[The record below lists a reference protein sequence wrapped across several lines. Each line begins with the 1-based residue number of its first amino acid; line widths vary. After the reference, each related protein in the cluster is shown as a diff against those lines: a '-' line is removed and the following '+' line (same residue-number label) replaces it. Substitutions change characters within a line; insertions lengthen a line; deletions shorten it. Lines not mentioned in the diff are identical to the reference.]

1 MRSRR
6 KLVVSALVVLVLIIA
21 AVGAYWGAVRLL
33 GHQIESALGEGGEV
47 GAIHVGLGGID
58 IEQLR
63 VKARSN
69 KGKTPWPTADEL
81 NAARIHV
88 EPDLRS
94 LFSDTIVIRSIK
106 VEDARMTI
114 LRDAT
119 GLEILPGLR
128 HADGKDKKKPA
139 SEDGKKTQS
148 KTSIRIGSIQLSH
161 CTIDFYDATVRHK
174 PHHIALEN
182 IDTRLDDLTLP
193 EMENKTTL
201 SLRAQIGERGKLD
214 LGGWLVPATADS
226 QLHLKLAEVPMSA
239 IEPYMIRNPATHVK
253 HGTLDLDLR
262 PTVDQRK
269 LKAPGKLDIDGLEL
283 TGTSGLAGLGQ
294 EAAIALLRDSSKRI
308 SLEFALNGSL
318 DDPKFSLN
326 DEFYLRIGSALADS
340 AGVGISNIGHSVG
353 KGLGGLLKEL
363 TGN

>member
-6 KLVVSALVVLVLIIA
+6 KLIISAVVVLVLIIA
-21 AVGAYWGAVRLL
+21 CIGAYWGAVRLL
-33 GHQIESALGEGGEV
+33 ARQIENALGEGGEV

-69 KGKTPWPTADEL
+69 KGKTPWPTPDEL
-81 NAARIHV
+81 KAERIHV

-94 LFSDTIVIRSIK
+94 LLSDTIVIRSIR

-114 LRDAT
+114 LRDSK

-128 HADGKDKKKPA
+128 HTDDKGAKKPDA
-139 SEDGKKTQS
+139 DDAEKPKSTTK
-148 KTSIRIGSIQLSH
+148 IRIGNIQLTR
-161 CTIDFYDATVRHK
+161 CTIDFYDATVRRK

-182 IDTRLDDLTLP
+182 IDTTLEDLTLP
-193 EMENKTTL
+193 DMENKSVL
-201 SLRAQIGERGKLD
+201 ALHASIGERGKLD
-214 LGGWLVPATADS
+214 LSGWLVPANADS
-226 QLHLKLAEVPMSA
+226 QLHLKLAEVPMEA

-253 HGTLDLDLR
+253 HGSMNLDLR
-262 PTVDQRK
+262 SSVASRK
-269 LKAPGKLDIDGLEL
+269 LKAPGKLDIDNLEL
-283 TGTSGLAGLGQ
+283 SGTSGFAGLGQ

-308 SLEFALNGSL
+308 SLDFTLNGSL

-326 DEFYLRIGSALADS
+326 DEFYLRIGTALADS
-340 AGVGISNIGHSVG
+340 AGVGLSNLGHSVG

-363 TGN
+363 TGK